1 MTGSELVVILNAWR
15 LVVILNAVKDLSSG
29 VHRDPSVAGAPSG

>member
-15 LVVILNAVKDLSSG
+15 LVVILNAVKDLFSG
-29 VHRDPSVAGAPSG
+29 VHGDPSE